1 MPDEVVPDVA
11 GGAPVEGHVPG
22 HLLTLLG
29 MRRVDD
35 PEYGPSLEMSL
46 RDEVTN
52 PHGSLHGGLMGV
64 LIECGAAGVAVDAIG
79 SQNIVATDMVIR
91 FLTTVR
97 VGPARVVGR
106 PLRVGRRG
114 AVVAVDVIDVGA
126 DRRVV
131 ATATLDYARLDAPPS
146 AEETGSS

>member
-1 MPDEVVPDVA
+1 MSDDVS
-11 GGAPVEGHVPG
+11 GGSPVEGHVPG
-22 HLLTLLG
+22 HLLTLMG
-29 MRRVDD
+29 MRRVED
-35 PEYGPSLEMSL
+35 PENGPSLEMDL

-64 LIECGAAGVAVDAIG
+64 LIECGAASIAVEAIG

-131 ATATLDYARLDAPPS
+131 AAATLDYARLDAPTS
-146 AEETGSS
+146 AEET

>member
-1 MPDEVVPDVA
+1 MADDEPSGDAA
-11 GGAPVEGHVPG
+11 GGTPVEGHVPG

-29 MRRVDD
+29 MRRIDD
-35 PEYGPSLEMSL
+35 PDFGPSLEMAL

-64 LIECGAAGVAVDAIG
+64 LIECGAAGIAVDAIG

-114 AVVAVDVIDVGA
+114 AVVAVEVIDLGA

-131 ATATLDYARLDAPPS
+131 AAATLEYARLDAPP
-146 AEETGSS
+146 AAVET